1 MKQSFI
7 NKIALC
13 EKCNHAF
20 IINVEGDDDTCDG
33 CIAEAELNQDLK
45 DDGTIASI
53 VHDCY

>member
-20 IINVEGDDDTCDG
+20 IIDVEGDQETCDS
-33 CIAEAELNQDLK
+33 CIAESELTHELIDEGVFSEMTNE
-45 DDGTIASI
+45 S
-53 VHDCY
+53 